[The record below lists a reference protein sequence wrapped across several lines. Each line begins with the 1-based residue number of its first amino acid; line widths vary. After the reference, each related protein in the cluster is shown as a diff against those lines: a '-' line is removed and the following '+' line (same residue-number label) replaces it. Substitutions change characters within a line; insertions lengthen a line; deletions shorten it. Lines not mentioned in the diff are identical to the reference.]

1 MPLTKIKLAD
11 AIERVECPNTDLQ
24 YGVLD
29 VRGVNNSKKFIR
41 TKANINNRDLS
52 RFQIVFPHCFVF
64 NHRTSRNGSK
74 FSIAYNDTE
83 SALICTEDYVV
94 FRVKEAYAE
103 IVASEWLYLYFNRSE
118 FDRYVITNS
127 WGSSTEF
134 YNWEDICTLELEV
147 PPLAVQKRYIS
158 VYYLIDDALKAYI
171 QKGQYLQQLCKS
183 YLESVK
189 YTAKKEK
196 IGNLLREVNY
206 RNADGVF
213 KEVQGINI
221 SKQFMPSIADTRSVD
236 LTKYKVVPPRHFACN
251 LMHVGRDEI
260 FPIALNHTD
269 VAKLVSPAYT
279 VLEVAPNVVPEYL
292 MGWFS
297 RAEFDRISW
306 FMTDS
311 SIRGGLDIN
320 EFYQMKVP
328 IPTYEV
334 QEAVANIQ
342 KSFRRTISM
351 TDEMSKI
358 SSTICPILVSG
369 ALKEGAK
376 S

>member
-52 RFQIVFPHCFVF
+52 KFQIVFPHCFVF

-118 FDRYVITNS
+118 FDKYVITNS

-196 IGNLLREVNY
+196 IGNLLREVN
-206 RNADGVF
+206 
-213 KEVQGINI
+213 
-221 SKQFMPSIADTRSVD
+221 
-236 LTKYKVVPPRHFACN
+236 
-251 LMHVGRDEI
+251 
-260 FPIALNHTD
+260 
-269 VAKLVSPAYT
+269 
-279 VLEVAPNVVPEYL
+279 
-292 MGWFS
+292 
-297 RAEFDRISW
+297 
-306 FMTDS
+306 
-311 SIRGGLDIN
+311 
-320 EFYQMKVP
+320 
-328 IPTYEV
+328 
-334 QEAVANIQ
+334 
-342 KSFRRTISM
+342 
-351 TDEMSKI
+351 
-358 SSTICPILVSG
+358 
-369 ALKEGAK
+369 
-376 S
+376 